1 MYGTVAKCVVKAEN
15 RQALRELSARQMA
28 EREVAGY
35 VTSYVLFENDSD
47 VCWLFAIFQDRATY
61 EANADS
67 PEQDAQY
74 REFRALLEADPEWH
88 DGEIE
93 QDQT

>member
-1 MYGTVAKCVVKAEN
+1 VYGTVARCIVKPEN
-15 RQALRELSARQMA
+15 REALMELSKRQMA

-35 VTSYVLFENDSD
+35 VTSYMLFQNDSD
-47 VCWLFAIFQDRATY
+47 VCWLFAVFEDFHTY
-61 EANADS
+61 TANADS

-88 DGEIE
+88 DGVIE
-93 QDQT
+93 QG